1 MVFLVP
7 ALGADYFSDVS
18 HSSSER
24 LLAHPLIMRNQQAL
38 HILRVGLGIT
48 FLWIGVLI
56 FRDPQFWGGFLQPWA
71 VDLLP
76 VPVESAMIGT
86 AILDFLVGLL
96 LLVDVLTWLAALIA
110 TLHLTVVLI
119 TAGIDVVTVR
129 DIGLL
134 AGALALLWAKL
145 PKHVSKKGETK
156 SDE

>member
-1 MVFLVP
+1 
-7 ALGADYFSDVS
+7 
-18 HSSSER
+18 
-24 LLAHPLIMRNQQAL
+24 MRDTQAV
-38 HILRVGLGIT
+38 HILRVGLGMT

-76 VPVESAMIGT
+76 VPVESAMIST

-96 LLVDVLTWLAALIA
+96 LLVDVLTWLVALLA

-145 PKHVSKKGETK
+145 PKHILKKGETK
-156 SDE
+156 SNQ